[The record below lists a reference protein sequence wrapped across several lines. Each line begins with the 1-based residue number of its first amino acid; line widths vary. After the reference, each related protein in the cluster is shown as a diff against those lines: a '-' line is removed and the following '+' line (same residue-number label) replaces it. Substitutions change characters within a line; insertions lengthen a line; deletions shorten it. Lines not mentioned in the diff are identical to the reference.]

1 MDYFEYKYVLVG
13 FLMLFYVVYSL
24 IIIIKRYGFKMKS
37 MQIIRIPISRNS
49 MQSLFLIILTYL
61 ITLPIFTYYF
71 GKVLRLLY
79 CQFVVTEDYYLR
91 RQGFFLDDYD
101 SKHIAWVVLFY
112 FFLIV
117 KLIFSFIIRNYTIRK
132 DNFIIITLFT
142 FMVFLQAWGNGND
155 IRTYSH
161 FILTGLFF
169 LSMYFVI
176 RNKVSKYFF
185 KEYYFPS

>member
-1 MDYFEYKYVLVG
+1 MDYFEYKDALAAYILLSYVL
-13 FLMLFYVVYSL
+13 YSL

-49 MQSLFLIILTYL
+49 VQSLFLIILTYL
-61 ITLPIFTYYF
+61 ITLPVFTYYF
-71 GKVLRLLY
+71 GKGLRLFY

-112 FFLIV
+112 FFLII

-132 DNFIIITLFT
+132 DNFILISWFVLLS
-142 FMVFLQAWGNGND
+142 VFNSIGMGYD
-155 IRTYSH
+155 IRTYTH
-161 FILTGLFF
+161 EVLTVLF
-169 LSMYFVI
+169 LVSMYFVVRDI
-176 RNKVSKYFF
+176 VKRYYSKLN
-185 KEYYFPS
+185 

>member
-1 MDYFEYKYVLVG
+1 MDYFEYKDALAACLLMTY
-13 FLMLFYVVYSL
+13 FLYSL
-24 IIIIKRYGFKMKS
+24 IIIIKRYGFKKKS

-49 MQSLFLIILTYL
+49 IQSLFLIILTYL
-61 ITLPIFTYYF
+61 ITFPVFTYYF
-71 GKVLRLLY
+71 GKGLRLFY
-79 CQFVVTEDYYLR
+79 CQFVVKEDYYLR

-101 SKHIAWVVLFY
+101 SKHLAWVVLFY
-112 FFLIV
+112 FFLII
-117 KLIFSFIIRNYTIRK
+117 KLIYSFIIRNYTIRK

-169 LSMYFVI
+169 LIIYFLF
-176 RNKVSKYFF
+176 RNKLKRV
-185 KEYYFPS
+185 